1 MLHPVGTERAVSGDL
16 RHTVRVLPQDQ
27 GAGAVA
33 LRNIRNACFHIGHDL
48 VTGSHKGL
56 GLARFAKDILQQF
69 QPLLIA
75 LQRVSLGGSTHG
87 GKADR
92 GNTAGLQG
100 LCVGGI
106 ACIVQDDIRVQLH
119 DLLNVEVT
127 LRIDRVAGFH
137 QLRGDVLEHGVGN
150 DRLEGAA
157 IAHDIGCAALKIGHV
172 GGQDGDLVDDH
183 TSDLVGDFDLIA
195 AVVDD
200 GVGAGLIGRSRRRD
214 CFAGNR
220 GRFRSGSGRSCIAG
234 TTTGGQDTG
243 SADSSHS
250 SEKRTTCNLFH
261 GKLLKMMK
269 ISGS

>member
-1 MLHPVGTERAVSGDL
+1 MIHPVGTESAVSGDL

-33 LRNIRNACFHIGHDL
+33 LRNIRNAGFHIGHDL

-92 GNTAGLQG
+92 GNTAGLQD
-100 LCVGGI
+100 LCMGGI

-119 DLLNVEVT
+119 DLLNIEVA

-137 QLRGDVLEHGVGN
+137 QLRGDVLEHGIGN

-157 IAHDIGCAALKIGHV
+157 IAHDIGCVALKIGHI

-183 TSDLVGDFDLIA
+183 TGDLVGDFDLIA
-195 AVVDD
+195 AVVYD
-200 GVGAGLIGRSRRRD
+200 GMGTGLIHRCGRGS
-214 CFAGNR
+214 CFAGY
-220 GRFRSGSGRSCIAG
+220 SGRSHRRSRAAG
-234 TTTGGQDTG
+234 RRTAGGQNTG
-243 SADSSHS
+243 CTYSSHGS
-250 SEKRTTCNLFH
+250 DKRTTRNLFH
-261 GKLLKMMK
+261 GKLL
-269 ISGS
+269 

>member
-1 MLHPVGTERAVSGDL
+1 MLHPVGTEGAISGNL
-16 RHTVRVLPQDQ
+16 RHSVRILPQDQ

-33 LRNIRNACFHIGHDL
+33 LRNIRNAGFHIGHDL

-119 DLLNVEVT
+119 DLLNVEVA

-157 IAHDIGCAALKIGHV
+157 VAHDIGGATLKIGHI
-172 GGQDGDLVDDH
+172 GGQDWNLVDDD
-183 TSDLVGDFDLIA
+183 TGDLIRHFYFVA
-195 AVVDD
+195 AVVYD
-200 GVGAGLIGRSRRRD
+200 GMGTGLIHRCGRGS
-214 CFAGNR
+214 CFAGY
-220 GRFRSGSGRSCIAG
+220 SGRSHRRSRAAG
-234 TTTGGQDTG
+234 RRTAGGQNTG
-243 SADSSHS
+243 CTYSSHGS
-250 SEKRTTCNLFH
+250 DKRTTRNLFH
-261 GKLLKMMK
+261 GKLL
-269 ISGS
+269 